1 MLLMSRTEA
10 IISHVVCLML
20 LTIVSEALYSYHIQ
34 ICADYNSASCFRC
47 QERRQLYLKWF
58 VNASDH
64 SVRGIIF
71 VPFKNIWPKFII
83 VYPIGSFQDHMT
95 LFYHCVPNWLLLRPY
110 DLTYALCTQLTP
122 FKTIDSFQ
130 DHLITSNRVIWSWKE
145 SIGYTMLRLG
155 QMVLKGVNWVH
166 NAKVRSYGLERS
178 QLGTQW

>member
-10 IISHVVCLML
+10 IISHVVRLML

-34 ICADYNSASCFRC
+34 ICADYNNASDVKNGGNYISSGLF
-47 QERRQLYLKWF
+47 
-58 VNASDH
+58 NASDH